1 MQDDRAFPPCIP
13 AGLRQ
18 PVVWVPPLSS
28 LHLKMN
34 ARVVTDHIRGVSSPG
49 KLLAPASL
57 AAHHMRPNLGRLKLP
72 SATFGTGL
80 GHFCHL
86 ASRPLE

>member
-1 MQDDRAFPPCIP
+1 MQDDRAFPLSVP
-13 AGLRQ
+13 AGLSQ

-34 ARVVTDHIRGVSSPG
+34 ARVVADHIRRVGSPG

-57 AAHHMRPNLGRLKLP
+57 AAHDMRPNFGRLQLP
-72 SATFGTGL
+72 ATAFGSGL

-86 ASRPLE
+86 ASRPFE